1 MTLDLESGNLQVQF
15 LFFCDFSK
23 LMIFSFKIYS
33 YSIPVSKTYWKK
45 DRSIESSVHLVKM
58 VFSLGVQ

>member
-1 MTLDLESGNLQVQF
+1 MKYGMTLDLESGNLQVQF

-33 YSIPVSKTYWKK
+33 YSIPVSKTY
-45 DRSIESSVHLVKM
+45 
-58 VFSLGVQ
+58 